1 MSIWLQ
7 DSKGTKGCPVRSE
20 SYSPSTE
27 YSFSEAA
34 AVARSRP
41 VLPAVKHVVCVL
53 RAHACVC
60 LCCYCNQYVYQ
71 TT

>member
-1 MSIWLQ
+1 MSVWLQ
-7 DSKGTKGCPVRSE
+7 DSKGTKGCPVRSD

-27 YSFSEAA
+27 SSSSEAA
-34 AVARSRP
+34 AVARWRP
-41 VLPAVKHVVCVL
+41 VLPAVKRMVCVL

-60 LCCYCNQYVYQ
+60 LCWYWNQCVYQ